1 MIKIRILN
9 ESIVTE
15 QEKITLSQIIGDNS
29 IISFDFDNTLVK
41 SFSDFD
47 DDGELVYV
55 SGGSNATMINLMK
68 HLIDDPS
75 KKVYLVTSRSE
86 GADEKAGDQSVKSQL
101 ERLGIRPDGI
111 FFTNSQ
117 PKVTK
122 LKDLNVEI
130 HFDDDK
136 MEHQDIQ
143 GSGIQSFY
151 PDDFVEDTNQV
162 SKVVAV
168 TLDNKVLILKRTDT
182 GEFDIPGGHGKSGET
197 PEFTA
202 IRETLEETGLDL
214 YSVKQIKTK
223 NVKFRGRN
231 EDITYL
237 YAKLNNTSDLLK
249 NDIDLDVEENT
260 EFYFVEPKNIDDYM
274 SNATN
279 NLKNM
284 GNDIKS
290 LTVNEQTEPF
300 QRKMAAK
307 HRKLKKRLIGLG
319 GNKKKEAPYNQ
330 NPSFKRS
337 KSAPP
342 GFGGALQEMLTE
354 IEFDLSK
361 FTMRD
366 QLCPNFWQ
374 NEKLNSEIRKKLLEI
389 AEDFVKD
396 TPIEGRVDDITFT
409 GSLAGYN
416 YSDSSDIDL
425 HILVDFNK
433 DDDLIKDLMNA
444 LRINWNNSHDIRIV
458 GHEVEIY
465 VQDSNEKHYSSGV
478 YSISDDEW
486 LQKPSKDSPEI
497 DTSAVLKKA
506 EGLSDEID
514 ALQNEFNEEK
524 YEKVHNSVQRLR
536 KKLKNMRSAG
546 LEDEGIYSI
555 ENLAFK
561 LLRNSGQISK
571 LMTLGNDSYD
581 KMMGFGKKDKKIRI
595 KVKINQNLDEKR
607 KKKRKKRKKSKKR
620 RYSGVYY
627 PYGGLQ
633 DTFGGGSGGD
643 IGGDGGGGE

>member
-15 QEKITLSQIIGDNS
+15 QEKITLSQIVGDNS
-29 IISFDFDNTLVK
+29 VISFDFDNTLVK
-41 SFSDFD
+41 SFPDI
-47 DDGELVYV
+47 DDGEVVYV

-68 HLIDDPS
+68 QLISDQN

-86 GADEKAGDQSVKSQL
+86 AADEKAGDQSVKSQL
-101 ERLGIRPDGI
+101 EKLGVRPDGI

-122 LKDLNVEI
+122 LKDLGVEI
-130 HFDDDK
+130 HFDDDRA
-136 MEHQDIQ
+136 EHQDIQ

-162 SKVVAV
+162 SKVIAV
-168 TLDNKVLILKRTDT
+168 TLDNKVLILKRADT

-214 YSVKQIKTK
+214 YGMKQIKTK
-223 NVKFRGRN
+223 NVEFKGRK

-237 YAKLNNTSDLLK
+237 YAKLNNTSAMLK
-249 NDIDLDVEENT
+249 DDIDLDIQENT
-260 EFYFVEPKNIDDYM
+260 EFYFVEPQNIDDYM

-279 NLKNM
+279 NLKNV
-284 GNDIKS
+284 GNEIKS
-290 LTVNEQTEPF
+290 LTVDEQSEPF

-307 HRKLKKRLIGLG
+307 HRNLKKRLIGLG

-330 NPSFKRS
+330 NPSFTRS

-581 KMMGFGKKDKKIRI
+581 KMMGFGQKDKKIRI

-643 IGGDGGGGE
+643 VGGDGGGGE

>member
-1 MIKIRILN
+1 M
-9 ESIVTE
+9 
-15 QEKITLSQIIGDNS
+15 
-29 IISFDFDNTLVK
+29 
-41 SFSDFD
+41 
-47 DDGELVYV
+47 
-55 SGGSNATMINLMK
+55 
-68 HLIDDPS
+68 
-75 KKVYLVTSRSE
+75 
-86 GADEKAGDQSVKSQL
+86 
-101 ERLGIRPDGI
+101 
-111 FFTNSQ
+111 
-117 PKVTK
+117 
-122 LKDLNVEI
+122 
-130 HFDDDK
+130 
-136 MEHQDIQ
+136 
-143 GSGIQSFY
+143 
-151 PDDFVEDTNQV
+151 
-162 SKVVAV
+162 
-168 TLDNKVLILKRTDT
+168 
-182 GEFDIPGGHGKSGET
+182 
-197 PEFTA
+197 
-202 IRETLEETGLDL
+202 
-214 YSVKQIKTK
+214 KQIKTK
-223 NVKFRGRN
+223 NVEFKGRK

-237 YAKLNNTSDLLK
+237 YAKLNNTSAMLK
-249 NDIDLDVEENT
+249 DDIDLDIQENT
-260 EFYFVEPKNIDDYM
+260 EFYFVEPQNIDDYM

-279 NLKNM
+279 NLKNV
-284 GNDIKS
+284 GNEIKS
-290 LTVNEQTEPF
+290 LTVDEQSEPF

-307 HRKLKKRLIGLG
+307 HRNLKKRLIGLG

-330 NPSFKRS
+330 NPSFTRS

-374 NEKLNSEIRKKLLEI
+374 NEKLNSEIRNKLLEI

-581 KMMGFGKKDKKIRI
+581 KMMGFGQKDKKIRI

-643 IGGDGGGGE
+643 VGGDGGGGE